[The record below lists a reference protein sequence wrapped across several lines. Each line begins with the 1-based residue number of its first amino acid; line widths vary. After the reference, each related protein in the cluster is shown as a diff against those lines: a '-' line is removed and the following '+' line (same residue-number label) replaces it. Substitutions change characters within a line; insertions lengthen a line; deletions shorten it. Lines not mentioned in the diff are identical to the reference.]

1 MSLKVREKRMRER
14 EIEKKDGREGIVK
27 IPGRK
32 GRKKVTIYDP
42 T

>member
-1 MSLKVREKRMRER
+1 MEKERNER

-32 GRKKVTIYDP
+32 GRKK
-42 T
+42 